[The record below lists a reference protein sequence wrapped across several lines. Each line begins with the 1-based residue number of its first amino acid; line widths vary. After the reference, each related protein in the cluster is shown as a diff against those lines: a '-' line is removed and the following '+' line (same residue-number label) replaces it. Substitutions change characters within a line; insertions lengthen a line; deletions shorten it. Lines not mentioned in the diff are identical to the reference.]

1 MLSHAAYDTT
11 EEGYYQQIQDLFY
24 SDGSGSC
31 LLFKLTLAGAERH
44 HSAVGPAYYLRLG
57 RRTAAFLPHQH
68 RGRGA
73 DDEPAQRF
81 ALHPGKDVGLRQ
93 KWYLGRSRL
102 SR

>member
-11 EEGYYQQIQDLFY
+11 AEGYHDEIQDLFC
-24 SDGSGSC
+24 SDDFGSC
-31 LLFKLTLAGAERH
+31 LLFKFTLAGAERH
-44 HSAVGPAYYLRLG
+44 YCALGTAHYLRLG
-57 RRTAAFLPHQH
+57 RWPAALLSHQY

-73 DDEPAQRF
+73 HDEPAQRL
-81 ALHPGKDVGLRQ
+81 ALHSGPDVGLRQ